1 LEGMVNLMS
10 GREIL
15 TRITILVDNNVGPE
29 PGLVAEH
36 GFAALIERA
45 RDRILFDTGQGPA
58 LIRNAATLG
67 IDLSTLTSVVLSHG
81 HYDHTGGLL
90 HCVYKNPGV
99 TVVAHPKAL
108 NLHFKL
114 QKGEGAPKS
123 IGIPHQRELME
134 HCGAR
139 FHLTE
144 DFEEISQGVW
154 FTGYVPRDFSH
165 NKDGRLVI
173 PSADGFQ
180 PDMIEDDASLLLDT
194 RSGFVLLLGCAHA
207 GVRNI
212 LEYVCRKAGIDRLH
226 AVVGGTHLGF
236 SPQSETYAAIAVLE
250 QFDVRLLAPAHCTGP
265 GPSGLL
271 QAYFQERFRRAQV
284 GSVFEF

>member
-1 LEGMVNLMS
+1 MS
-10 GREIL
+10 GRERF

-29 PGLVAEH
+29 PVLVAEH
-36 GFAALIERA
+36 GFAAFIERA
-45 RDRILFDTGQGPA
+45 GDRILFDTGQGPA

-67 IDLSTLTSVVLSHG
+67 IKLSGLTSVVLSHG
-81 HYDHTGGLL
+81 HYDHTGGLV

-108 NLHFKL
+108 SPHFRL
-114 QKGEGAPKS
+114 RKGESAPKI
-123 IGIPHQRELME
+123 IGIPHQPELME
-134 HCGAR
+134 NSGAR
-139 FHLTE
+139 FHLTA

-154 FTGYVPRDFSH
+154 FTGYVPREFDH
-165 NKDGRLVI
+165 DKDGRLVV
-173 PSADGFQ
+173 PAESGFK
-180 PDMIEDDASLLLDT
+180 PDMLEDDASVVLET
-194 RSGFVLLLGCAHA
+194 PSGLVLLLGCAHA
-207 GVRNI
+207 GMRNI
-212 LEYVCRKAGIDRLH
+212 LEYVHRKAGIDRIH

-250 QFDVRLLAPAHCTGP
+250 QFDVRLVAPAHCTGP

-271 QAYFQERFRRAQV
+271 QAYFQERFRRACV